1 MKLHVRK
8 DDNVIVLTGK
18 DKGKKGKVLK
28 SLPQLGRVVVE
39 GVNIVS
45 RHRKATP
52 TMPQGGII
60 KQEAPIHSSNVM
72 ILCPNCKKPTRASHK
87 QLNDGKFVRA
97 CRQCGENIDK

>member
-8 DDNVIVLTGK
+8 DDNVVVLTGK
-18 DKGKKGKVLK
+18 DKGKKGKVLTAH
-28 SLPQLGRVVVE
+28 PQLGRVVVE

-72 ILCPNCKKPTRASHK
+72 IVCPSCKKPTRASHK
-87 QLNDGKFVRA
+87 QLSDGKFVRA
-97 CRQCGENIDK
+97 CKQCGENIDK

>member
-8 DDNVIVLTGK
+8 DDQVIVLTGK
-18 DKGKKGKVLK
+18 DQGKKGKIVSAQPEK
-28 SLPQLGRVVVE
+28 GRVVVE

-52 TMPQGGII
+52 TVSQGGII

-72 ILCPNCKKPTRASHK
+72 VICPSCKKPTRTAHK
-87 QLNDGKFVRA
+87 VMTDGKFARA
-97 CRQCGENIDK
+97 CKKCGEHIDK

>member
-18 DKGKKGKVLK
+18 DKGKKGKVLRA
-28 SLPQLGRVVVE
+28 LPQLGRVVVE
-39 GVNIVS
+39 GVNIVT

-52 TMPQGGII
+52 TMPQGGKV

-72 ILCPNCKKPTRASHK
+72 IICPNCKKPTRASHK

-97 CRQCGENIDK
+97 CKQCGENIDK

>member
-8 DDNVIVLTGK
+8 DDQVIVLSGK
-18 DKGKKGKVLK
+18 DQGKKGRILM
-28 SLPQLGRVVVE
+28 SLPTDGRVVVE

-60 KQEAPIHSSNVM
+60 KQEAPIASSRVM
-72 ILCPNCKKPTRASHK
+72 IVCPNCKKPTRSSHK
-87 QLNDGKFVRA
+87 QLADGKFVRA
-97 CRQCGENIDK
+97 CKQCGENIDK